1 MATKEELT
9 NENAVLRGRIAEL
22 EEGQGGLPG
31 LSVRE
36 RVGAMLDAGK
46 WDEAEGVAF
55 ERSGLDVD
63 AWEALTED
71 EKADAVLHVLVQPER
86 VAVRVRDEDG
96 EFAEPEEGGVYR
108 YDGSGDF
115 VKQIG
120 NGDAEANA
128 RIEMLT
134 KDVTRLEIERNDAR
148 NEVVR
153 LKQRIADA
161 GSLHG
166 RIDNLPGVVG

>member
-22 EEGQGGLPG
+22 EAGTREGAGYVVDTDGELLTQDEWYLLTDEGM
-31 LSVRE
+31 VRGE
-36 RVGAMLDAGK
+36 
-46 WDEAEGVAF
+46 
-55 ERSGLDVD
+55 
-63 AWEALTED
+63 
-71 EKADAVLHVLVQPER
+71 PE

-96 EFAEPEEGGVYR
+96 EFAEPSEGVMYR

-115 VKQIG
+115 VKVAG
-120 NGDAEANA
+120 GDAE

-166 RIDNLPGVVG
+166 RIDSLPGVVG

>member
-1 MATKEELT
+1 MPTKDELT

-22 EEGQGGLPG
+22 EAGQGSLPG

-46 WDEAEGVAF
+46 WDEAEALAF

-63 AWEALTED
+63 AWEALGED
-71 EKADAVLHVLVQPER
+71 EKADAVLHVLVQAEP
-86 VAVRVRDEDG
+86 VAVRVRNEDG

-115 VKQIG
+115 VKVVG
-120 NGDAEANA
+120 GADE
-128 RIEMLT
+128 RIEMLM

-148 NEVVR
+148 NEVAR
-153 LKQRIADA
+153 LRGKIADMR
-161 GSLHG
+161 SLHG

>member
-1 MATKEELT
+1 MPTKDELT
-9 NENAVLRGRIAEL
+9 NENAELRAKIAEL
-22 EEGQGGLPG
+22 EAGQ
-31 LSVRE
+31 
-36 RVGAMLDAGK
+36 
-46 WDEAEGVAF
+46 AEPVA
-55 ERSGLDVD
+55 
-63 AWEALTED
+63 A
-71 EKADAVLHVLVQPER
+71 
-86 VAVRVRDEDG
+86 RVRDEDG

-115 VKQIG
+115 VAVSYTPGGYLYTPGSDKDDGSPGELARIAEGTWKLVQAEGGAEIG
-120 NGDAEANA
+120 TLTDGSGSDAE

-153 LKQRIADA
+153 LKRRIADA

>member
-1 MATKEELT
+1 MPTKDELT
-9 NENAVLRGRIAEL
+9 NENAELRAKIAEL
-22 EEGQGGLPG
+22 EAGQGSLPG
-31 LSVRE
+31 TGVKE

-46 WDEAEGVAF
+46 WDEAEAVAF

-71 EKADAVLHVLVQPER
+71 EKADAVLHVLVQPEK

-96 EFAEPEEGGVYR
+96 EFAEPEEGGAYR

-115 VKQIG
+115 VKVVG
-120 NGDAEANA
+120 GADE

-166 RIDNLPGVVG
+166 RIDSLPGVVG

>member
-96 EFAEPEEGGVYR
+96 EFAEPSEGVLYR

-115 VKQIG
+115 IAVAQDMG
-120 NGDAEANA
+120 AAGEQ
-128 RIEMLT
+128 IEMLT

>member
-1 MATKEELT
+1 MPTKEELT
-9 NENAVLRGRIAEL
+9 NENAELRAKITEL
-22 EEGQGGLPG
+22 EEGQGSLPG
-31 LSVRE
+31 MGVKE
-36 RVGAMLDAGK
+36 RVGAMRDAGA
-46 WDEAEGVAF
+46 WGDAEGVAF

-63 AWEALTED
+63 EWEALSDD
-71 EKADAVLHVLVQPER
+71 EKADAVLHVLLQPEP

-96 EFAEPEEGGVYR
+96 EFAEPEEGAAYR

-115 VKQIG
+115 VKVAG
-120 NGDAEANA
+120 GDAE
-128 RIEMLT
+128 RIEMLV

-153 LKQRIADA
+153 LKQRVADA

-166 RIDNLPGVVG
+166 RIDSLPGVVG

>member
-9 NENAVLRGRIAEL
+9 NENAVLRSRIAEL
-22 EEGQGGLPG
+22 EAGAQEGAGYVVDTDGELLTQDEWYLLTDEGL
-31 LSVRE
+31 VRGE
-36 RVGAMLDAGK
+36 P
-46 WDEAEGVAF
+46 E
-55 ERSGLDVD
+55 
-63 AWEALTED
+63 LT
-71 EKADAVLHVLVQPER
+71 
-86 VAVRVRDEDG
+86 AVRVRDENG

-120 NGDAEANA
+120 NGDAEADA

-148 NEVVR
+148 NEVAR
-153 LKQRIADA
+153 LKGKIADM

>member
-1 MATKEELT
+1 MPTKEELT
-9 NENAVLRGRIAEL
+9 NENAELRAKIAEL
-22 EEGQGGLPG
+22 EEGQGSLPG
-31 LSVRE
+31 MGVKE
-36 RVGAMLDAGK
+36 RVGAMLDDGA
-46 WDEAEGVAF
+46 WDEAEGAAF

-63 AWEALTED
+63 AWEALSDD
-71 EKADAVLHVLVQPER
+71 EKADAVLHVLLQPEP
-86 VAVRVRDEDG
+86 VAVRVRDADG
-96 EFAEPEEGGVYR
+96 EFAEPSEGVLYR

-115 VKQIG
+115 IAV
-120 NGDAEANA
+120 AEDMGAA
-128 RIEMLT
+128 GEQIEMLT

-166 RIDNLPGVVG
+166 RIDSLPGVVG

>member
-22 EEGQGGLPG
+22 EEGQGSLPG

-71 EKADAVLHVLVQPER
+71 EKADAVLHVLVQAEP
-86 VAVRVRDEDG
+86 VAARVRNEDG

-115 VKQIG
+115 VKVVGGAGEQ
-120 NGDAEANA
+120 
-128 RIEMLT
+128 IEMLV

-161 GSLHG
+161 GALHG
-166 RIDNLPGVVG
+166 RIDSLPGVVG

>member
-22 EEGQGGLPG
+22 EAGQGSLPG
-31 LSVRE
+31 MSVKE
-36 RVGAMLDAGK
+36 RVGAMLDAGA

-71 EKADAVLHVLVQPER
+71 EKADAVLHVLVQPEK

-96 EFAEPEEGGVYR
+96 EFAEPSEGVMYR

-115 VKQIG
+115 VKTTV
-120 NGDAEANA
+120 GDANA
-128 RIEMLT
+128 RVEMLM
-134 KDVTRLEIERNDAR
+134 KDVARLEIERNYAR
-148 NEVVR
+148 NEVAR
-153 LKQRIADA
+153 LRGKIADMR
-161 GSLHG
+161 SLHG

>member
-1 MATKEELT
+1 MPTKEELT
-9 NENAVLRGRIAEL
+9 NENAELRAKIAEL
-22 EEGQGGLPG
+22 EDGQGSLPG
-31 LSVRE
+31 MGVKE
-36 RVGAMLDAGK
+36 RVGAMLDAGA

-63 AWEALTED
+63 AWEALGED
-71 EKADAVLHVLVQPER
+71 EKADAVLHVLLQPEP

-96 EFAEPEEGGVYR
+96 EFAEPEEGAAYR

-128 RIEMLT
+128 RIEMLVQ
-134 KDVTRLEIERNDAR
+134 DVTRLEVERNDAR

-166 RIDNLPGVVG
+166 RIDSLPGVVG